1 MADDDPHVSFGGDS
15 FCNPPPPPP
24 SSRRRVSHI
33 PSVHFATA
41 MHPSATAFPS
51 DDRHRG
57 VATSSHHFAT
67 SIASGKSPDKSS
79 SRIPPPTRCTSSM
92 LTSSS
97 MAPSSSH
104 IVSAE
109 RFPPMSKEAASSK
122 RSLLRSASTIDLY
135 HRHRPPKAQ
144 DKDSDSGSS
153 DGSTRQGSTAPTK
166 LRFPLRKKDSPGKLT
181 KTTSFFGAPPTTPQP
196 SPEKADDAAHPHSSD
211 FVTQQTLRVAKL
223 LGEKEQMEL
232 EYSDLM
238 WKYTQL
244 EGELQRERGLRA
256 DGQKDLEA
264 IVATLTQQLEAQ
276 TAAAQ
281 SWEAKFID
289 AMTASN
295 SNAITMAEFEEKEGE
310 ITRLWQCVDSMSA
323 QVEGIATLTSARST
337 TQDCTVAYMNNLL
350 EGKTMEIDALRS
362 SLYDTVTLCFLH
374 ELAQGHDT
382 RVLHTFMA
390 SLGSDMAAF
399 EWIKAR
405 FCSKIID
412 DGPFSKLEN
421 CVGTIVVHA
430 GSSHVL
436 AGIVDE
442 DAGDGFVLPALDFS
456 VVKTASPVET
466 CLECVEQADGV
477 HTIAL
482 GGYLSRRRSL
492 MEASTRKSMFSIVFD
507 DLDVR
512 PAQYKMVAVVKPLLS
527 RKDKAKLSTMLLQE
541 FGVAALMLPTTAEMV
556 LRNCGLT
563 TGIVVDIGV
572 DATYVVPI
580 YDSTIMTHA
589 VVQLFVGGHHVVEH
603 TAALFRASSPP
614 FAALAP
620 DMQMQLASAIV
631 QSKAH
636 VAYDA
641 TKEGGGDHTSHPP
654 VSFEI
659 QKDMASWALAADMQ
673 LYLGPEVLFQPSLH
687 LQGSY
692 EIK

>member
-1 MADDDPHVSFGGDS
+1 
-15 FCNPPPPPP
+15 
-24 SSRRRVSHI
+24 
-33 PSVHFATA
+33 
-41 MHPSATAFPS
+41 
-51 DDRHRG
+51 
-57 VATSSHHFAT
+57 
-67 SIASGKSPDKSS
+67 
-79 SRIPPPTRCTSSM
+79 
-92 LTSSS
+92 

-196 SPEKADDAAHPHSSD
+196 SPEKADDASHPHSSD
-211 FVTQQTLRVAKL
+211 FVTQQTIRVAKL
-223 LGEKEQMEL
+223 LSEKEQMEL

-244 EGELQRERGLRA
+244 EGELQRERGLWA

-390 SLGSDMAAF
+390 SLGSDIAAF

-456 VVKTASPVET
+456 VVKTASP
-466 CLECVEQADGV
+466 GV

-512 PAQYKMVAVVKPLLS
+512 PAQYKVKGKSALPFCHEGYTCVQMVAVVKPLLS

-572 DATYVVPI
+572 DAT
-580 YDSTIMTHA
+580 
-589 VVQLFVGGHHVVEH
+589 
-603 TAALFRASSPP
+603 
-614 FAALAP
+614 
-620 DMQMQLASAIV
+620 
-631 QSKAH
+631 
-636 VAYDA
+636 
-641 TKEGGGDHTSHPP
+641 HPP

-659 QKDMASWALAADMQ
+659 QKDLASWALAADTQ

-687 LQGSY
+687 LQGLHDALLRSVDLCDPIVQDELLGAVVLSGRVSKLPGLKRRLVKEVVVSRHELLGKVHAFVPDHIEYQSY
-692 EIK
+692 WGACTLAQYASDDQWQLE